1 MGKVIAV
8 ANQKGGVGK
17 TTTAVNVAAYL
28 ATFGKLTLLI
38 DIDPQSNA
46 TSSLGVEPNSEKT
59 IYEVLL
65 GKISAKDAIVS
76 FTDPYLNLLELIP
89 AKIELVG
96 SEYELI
102 EFQGR
107 ERILR
112 GAIES
117 LRNKYDYILIDCP
130 PSLGLLTVNALTAAD
145 SVLIPV
151 QCEYLPL
158 EGLGQLL
165 NTIKI
170 VKERLN
176 PKLDIEGVLLT
187 MYDSRL
193 RLSNEVADEIKRYF
207 RDRVFEAKIP
217 RNIKLSEAPSHGKPI
232 LLYDAKSPGAISY
245 AMVAEEIIRR
255 NEKIEKS
262 KGIQKTRNDKEQSWV
277 SKG

>member
-46 TSSLGVEPNSEKT
+46 TSSLGIEPGSEKT

-65 GKISAKDAIVS
+65 GKISAQEAIVS
-76 FTDPYLNLLELIP
+76 FSDPYLNFLELIP

-112 GAIES
+112 KAIEG

-193 RLSNEVADEIKRYF
+193 RLSNEVAEEIKKYF

-245 AMVAEEIIRR
+245 AKVAEEIIKR
-255 NEKIEKS
+255 NEKIEKT
-262 KGIQKTRNDKEQSWV
+262 KEIQRQEITKQS
-277 SKG
+277 

>member
-207 RDRVFEAKIP
+207 RDRVFEAK
-217 RNIKLSEAPSHGKPI
+217 NSEKYKAERSTKPW
-232 LLYDAKSPGAISY
+232 
-245 AMVAEEIIRR
+245 
-255 NEKIEKS
+255 
-262 KGIQKTRNDKEQSWV
+262 KTNFTLRC
-277 SKG
+277 

>member
-17 TTTAVNVAAYL
+17 TTTAVNVSAYL
-28 ATFGKLTLLI
+28 AAFEKLTLLI

-46 TSSLGVEPNSEKT
+46 TSSLGVEPEYDKT

-65 GKISAKDAIVS
+65 GKIRIEDAIVTFS
-76 FTDPYLNLLELIP
+76 DPHLKFLELVP
-89 AKIELVG
+89 SKIELVG

-102 EFQGR
+102 EFHGR
-107 ERILR
+107 EKILSR
-112 GAIES
+112 AIER

-130 PSLGLLTVNALTAAD
+130 PSLGLLTLNALTAAD

-187 MYDSRL
+187 MYDARL

-207 RDRVFEAKIP
+207 ADRVFEARIP

-232 LLYDAKSPGAISY
+232 LLYDAKSPGAIAY
-245 AMVAEEIIRR
+245 AMVAEEIIKR
-255 NEKIEKS
+255 NEKQNRAGEL
-262 KGIQKTRNDKEQSWV
+262 QKQETMRQI
-277 SKG
+277 

>member
-130 PSLGLLTVNALTAAD
+130 PSLGLLTLNALTAAD

-207 RDRVFEAKIP
+207 RDSVFEAKIP

-262 KGIQKTRNDKEQSWV
+262 KGIQKQEMTKSNH
-277 SKG
+277 G

>member
-1 MGKVIAV
+1 MGKVIAI

-28 ATFGKLTLLI
+28 AALEKLTLLI

-46 TSSLGVEPNSEKT
+46 TSSLGVEPEFEKT

-65 GKISAKDAIVS
+65 GKIRAEDAIVS
-76 FTDPYLNLLELIP
+76 FSDPYLKFLEIIP
-89 AKIELVG
+89 SKIELVG

-107 ERILR
+107 ERILAR
-112 GAIES
+112 AIER
-117 LRNKYDYILIDCP
+117 LRNKYEYILIDCP
-130 PSLGLLTVNALTAAD
+130 PSLGLLTLNALTAAD

-187 MYDSRL
+187 MYDNRL
-193 RLSNEVADEIKRYF
+193 RLSNEVAEEIERYF
-207 RDRVFEAKIP
+207 GDRVFEVKIP

-245 AMVAEEIIRR
+245 AKVAEEIIKR
-255 NEKIEKS
+255 NEKTEKFEGF
-262 KGIQKTRNDKEQSWV
+262 KRQETMGHV
-277 SKG
+277 

>member
-1 MGKVIAV
+1 MGKVIAI

-17 TTTAVNVAAYL
+17 TTTAVNVASYL
-28 ATFGKLTLLI
+28 AALERLTLLI

-46 TSSLGVEPNSEKT
+46 TSSLGVEPEYEKT

-65 GKISAKDAIVS
+65 GKIRAEDAIVS
-76 FTDPYLNLLELIP
+76 FSDPYLKFLELIP

-107 ERILR
+107 ERILAR
-112 GAIES
+112 AIER

-130 PSLGLLTVNALTAAD
+130 PSLGLLTLNALTAAD

-187 MYDSRL
+187 MYDGRL

-207 RDRVFEAKIP
+207 GDRVFEAKIP

-255 NEKIEKS
+255 NEKLGKSEK
-262 KGIQKTRNDKEQSWV
+262 IQRQETMRQV
-277 SKG
+277 

>member
-262 KGIQKTRNDKEQSWV
+262 KGIQKQEMTKSNH
-277 SKG
+277 G

>member
-28 ATFGKLTLLI
+28 ATFCKLTLLI
-38 DIDPQSNA
+38 DIDPLSNA

-76 FTDPYLNLLELIP
+76 FSDPYLNLLELIP

-262 KGIQKTRNDKEQSWV
+262 KGIQKQEMTKSNH
-277 SKG
+277 G

>member
-130 PSLGLLTVNALTAAD
+130 PSLGLLTLNALTAAD

-262 KGIQKTRNDKEQSWV
+262 KGIQKQEMTKSNH
-277 SKG
+277 G

>member
-1 MGKVIAV
+1 
-8 ANQKGGVGK
+8 
-17 TTTAVNVAAYL
+17 
-28 ATFGKLTLLI
+28 
-38 DIDPQSNA
+38 
-46 TSSLGVEPNSEKT
+46 
-59 IYEVLL
+59 
-65 GKISAKDAIVS
+65 
-76 FTDPYLNLLELIP
+76 
-89 AKIELVG
+89 
-96 SEYELI
+96 
-102 EFQGR
+102 
-107 ERILR
+107 
-112 GAIES
+112 

-262 KGIQKTRNDKEQSWV
+262 KGIQKQEMTKSNH
-277 SKG
+277 G